1 MFTFLTSGKIKY
13 IVLDDS
19 IPDEER
25 REHHY
30 QIKRAIDA
38 HLDRFWSIATCP
50 ITRDGALQVTP
61 VILYK
66 VREGN

>member
-19 IPDEER
+19 IPDEVR

-30 QIKRAIDA
+30 QLKRAIDS

-50 ITRDGALQVTP
+50 ITRDGVLQRTP
-61 VILYK
+61 ITLYK
-66 VREGN
+66 LREEN